1 MTTAPRGSKSGRS
14 AASIASLAKL
24 ARRGSRL
31 VAAYFVVARGRTAC
45 PLSPPQARWRAIRI
59 FSGSVGR
66 RAEQT
71 GARMIDA
78 LAYAVI
84 ALAGVAAIWGL
95 VSAIANK
102 PPGKA
107 QLLYAAGLE
116 VMTVIQSIIAA
127 AKMIGGFR
135 PAELATTI
143 GYLIGIVILI
153 PIAWLWANVERT
165 RFSGIVLAV
174 AAFAVLAMTLRLL
187 VLWTPAG

>member
-1 MTTAPRGSKSGRS
+1 
-14 AASIASLAKL
+14 
-24 ARRGSRL
+24 
-31 VAAYFVVARGRTAC
+31 
-45 PLSPPQARWRAIRI
+45 
-59 FSGSVGR
+59 
-66 RAEQT
+66 
-71 GARMIDA
+71 MIDA
-78 LAYAVI
+78 LAYAVV
-84 ALAGVAAIWGL
+84 ALAAIAMIWGL
-95 VSAIANK
+95 LSAILNK

-116 VMTVIQSIIAA
+116 VITVVQSIIAA
-127 AKMIGGFR
+127 AQMIGGFR

-174 AAFAVLAMTLRLL
+174 AALAVLAMTLRLL